1 MSEHK
6 PHITNYKTQWIVLGA
21 LVVFTFISVLIT
33 RVEMGPFN
41 TAAAMLIAGIKAAI
55 VMSWFMHLKFD
66 NKIFLIFTVLVITVF
81 LLVLYVTFFDYL
93 YR

>member
-6 PHITNYKTQWIVLGA
+6 PHITSYKTQLVVLGA
-21 LVVFTFISVLIT
+21 LVVFTFISVMIT
-33 RVEMGPFN
+33 RLEMGPFN

>member
-6 PHITNYKTQWIVLGA
+6 PHISSYKTLWIVLGA
-21 LVVFTFISVLIT
+21 LVVFTFISVMIT
-33 RVEMGPFN
+33 RIEMGPFN

>member
-6 PHITNYKTQWIVLGA
+6 PHITNYKTQMIVLLT
-21 LVVFTFISVLIT
+21 LVIFTAISVAIT
-33 RVEMGPFN
+33 RFDMGPYN
-41 TAAAMLIAGIKAAI
+41 TAAAMLIAGIKGAI
-55 VMSWFMHLKFD
+55 VMAWFMHLKFD
-66 NKIFLIFTVLVITVF
+66 NKLFLIFTVLVITVF